1 MADFHFLRP
10 LWLLTLIPLVL
21 MTWWAWR
28 NAHQK
33 QGWAKIIPTHLQAWL
48 LPPQGERGGRFQL
61 LLVALALG
69 CGAIA
74 LAGPAW
80 QKLPQPVYQLKA
92 GSVVVMDMS
101 LSVYSTDL
109 PPNRLSQMRFK
120 ATDLVTEHIDGDIGL
135 IAYAGD
141 AFTISPLTADG
152 SNLTNL
158 IRALSPDIMPTPGSY
173 PVRALE
179 LADQL
184 LSEAGYPEGDIYWLT
199 DGIDSR
205 DQIDIGD
212 FINRTSHRLNVL
224 AVGTEAGAPIQLP
237 DGRLLRDSSDNV
249 VIPKLSV
256 NGLAALAERS
266 GGRFIQ
272 IRADQQDI
280 VYLTS
285 QAPTTRDGDE
295 STMQAGDQ
303 WADQGPWLIPLIL
316 LLLLPLARRGRLLS
330 LAPIMFLFVLSH
342 PVQAAQQEP
351 LAWHEKLWQTP
362 YQQADQALKNGN
374 YERAATITDD
384 AWQRGTANY
393 RAGNFDQALVDFS
406 QLDSAEG
413 FYNQGN
419 SLMQLQRYDEAK
431 NAYAAALKR
440 RPDWSEAQQN
450 LELAE
455 DLAEQQQQQNQSNQQ
470 GQSQQQQ
477 NSGQNSNQNS
487 DQSSEQN
494 AEQDAEQQTEK
505 NQSQTEQSQQDQQ
518 QAEQTKESESQE
530 QSEAEQQGREG
541 EEKPLQSQLGDPSEE
556 ELQQQMQQWLNRID
570 DDPAVLLRNKMQYEA
585 QQRRRQGPPPG
596 VEKSW

>member
-1 MADFHFLRP
+1 MTFDRATVQKMLDETVLRLIGERTAIGDAIALTAKRFADRPQTNKILILVTDGQNTAGNVSPAQALELAKYYDVKIYTIGVGAEEIVVDGFFGQRRVNPSRDLDENMLRQLADETGGEYFRARSTEELERIYTELDTYEPVQGENQLRRPQTALYHWPLGSRDYASACDAHKRLDAIGGSMADFHFLRP
-10 LWLLTLIPLVL
+10 WWLLTLIPVVII
-21 MTWWAWR
+21 TWWAWR
-28 NAHQK
+28 HAHEK
-33 QGWAKIIPTHLQAWL
+33 QGWSKIIPAHLQAIL
-48 LPPQGERGGRFQL
+48 LPRNGQRSGRFQL
-61 LLVALALG
+61 MLVGLALS
-69 CGAIA
+69 CSALA

-184 LSEAGYPEGDIYWLT
+184 LKEAGYPEGDIYWLT

-205 DQIDIGD
+205 DQTDIGD
-212 FINRTSHRLNVL
+212 FINRTAHRLNIL

-256 NGLAALAERS
+256 GGLPALAERS

-285 QAPTTRDGDE
+285 QAPTTRDGDK
-295 STMQAGDQ
+295 SSMQAGDQ

-330 LAPIMFLFVLSH
+330 MAPVLFVIALSH
-342 PVQAAQQEP
+342 PVHAAQQEP

-362 YQQADQALKNGN
+362 YQQADQ
-374 YERAATITDD
+374 
-384 AWQRGTANY
+384 
-393 RAGNFDQALVDFS
+393 
-406 QLDSAEG
+406 
-413 FYNQGN
+413 
-419 SLMQLQRYDEAK
+419 
-431 NAYAAALKR
+431 
-440 RPDWSEAQQN
+440 P
-450 LELAE
+450 
-455 DLAEQQQQQNQSNQQ
+455 
-470 GQSQQQQ
+470 
-477 NSGQNSNQNS
+477 
-487 DQSSEQN
+487 
-494 AEQDAEQQTEK
+494 
-505 NQSQTEQSQQDQQ
+505 
-518 QAEQTKESESQE
+518 
-530 QSEAEQQGREG
+530 
-541 EEKPLQSQLGDPSEE
+541 
-556 ELQQQMQQWLNRID
+556 
-570 DDPAVLLRNKMQYEA
+570 
-585 QQRRRQGPPPG
+585 
-596 VEKSW
+596 

>member
-10 LWLLTLIPLVL
+10 WWLLTLIPVVII
-21 MTWWAWR
+21 TWWAWR
-28 NAHQK
+28 HAHEK
-33 QGWAKIIPTHLQAWL
+33 QGWSKIIPAHLQAIL
-48 LPPQGERGGRFQL
+48 LPRNGQRSGRFQL
-61 LLVALALG
+61 MLVGLALS
-69 CGAIA
+69 CSALA

-92 GSVVVMDMS
+92 GSVAVMDMS

-184 LSEAGYPEGDIYWLT
+184 LKEAGYPEGDIYWLT

-205 DQIDIGD
+205 DQTDIGD
-212 FINRTSHRLNVL
+212 FINRTAHRLNIL

-256 NGLAALAERS
+256 GGLPVLAERS

-285 QAPTTRDGDE
+285 QAPTTRDGDK
-295 STMQAGDQ
+295 SSMQAGDQ

-330 LAPIMFLFVLSH
+330 MAPLLFVIALSH
-342 PVQAAQQEP
+342 PVYAAQQEP

-374 YERAATITDD
+374 YERAATITDN

-393 RAGNFDQALVDFS
+393 RAGNYDQALVDFS

-431 NAYAAALKR
+431 NAYAAALER
-440 RPDWSEAQQN
+440 RPDWTEAQQN
-450 LELAE
+450 LDLAKQLAE
-455 DLAEQQQQQNQSNQQ
+455 QQQQNQSNQQ

-477 NSGQNSNQNS
+477 NSDQNSNQNA

-494 AEQDAEQQTEK
+494 AKQDAEQQTEK
-505 NQSQTEQSQQDQQ
+505 NQSQTDQSQQQQQ
-518 QAEQTKESESQE
+518 QAEQTKESDSQE
-530 QSEAEQQGREG
+530 QSEAEQKAREG

-556 ELQQQMQQWLNRID
+556 ELQQQMQQWLNRIE
-570 DDPAVLLRNKMQYEA
+570 DDPAVLLRNKMQFEA
-585 QQRRRQGPPPG
+585 QQRRRQGSPPG

>member
-10 LWLLTLIPLVL
+10 WWLLTLIPVVII
-21 MTWWAWR
+21 TWWAWR
-28 NAHQK
+28 HAHEK
-33 QGWAKIIPTHLQAWL
+33 QGWSKIIPAHLQAIL
-48 LPPQGERGGRFQL
+48 LPRNGQRSGRFQL
-61 LLVALALG
+61 MLVGLALS
-69 CGAIA
+69 CSALA

-184 LSEAGYPEGDIYWLT
+184 LKEAGYPEGDIYWLT

-205 DQIDIGD
+205 DQTDIGD
-212 FINRTSHRLNVL
+212 FINRTAHRLNIL

-256 NGLAALAERS
+256 GGLPALAERS

-280 VYLTS
+280 VYLAS
-285 QAPTTRDGDE
+285 QAPTTRDGDK
-295 STMQAGDQ
+295 SSMQAGDQ

-330 LAPIMFLFVLSH
+330 MAPVLFVIALSH
-342 PVQAAQQEP
+342 PVHAAQQEP

-374 YERAATITDD
+374 YERAATITDN

-393 RAGNFDQALVDFS
+393 RAGNYDQALVDFS

-431 NAYAAALKR
+431 NAYAAALER
-440 RPDWSEAQQN
+440 RPDWTEAQQN
-450 LELAE
+450 LDLAKQLAE
-455 DLAEQQQQQNQSNQQ
+455 QQQQNQSNQQ

-477 NSGQNSNQNS
+477 NSDQNSNQNA

-494 AEQDAEQQTEK
+494 AKQDAEQQTEK
-505 NQSQTEQSQQDQQ
+505 NQSQTDQSQQQQQ
-518 QAEQTKESESQE
+518 QAEQTKESDSQE
-530 QSEAEQQGREG
+530 QSEAEQKAREG

-556 ELQQQMQQWLNRID
+556 ELQQQMQQWLNRIE
-570 DDPAVLLRNKMQYEA
+570 DDPAVLLRNKMQFEA
-585 QQRRRQGPPPG
+585 QQRRRQGSPPG

>member
-10 LWLLTLIPLVL
+10 WWLLTLIPVVII
-21 MTWWAWR
+21 TWWAWR
-28 NAHQK
+28 HAHEK
-33 QGWAKIIPTHLQAWL
+33 QGWSKIIPAHLQAIL
-48 LPPQGERGGRFQL
+48 LPRNGQRSGRFQL
-61 LLVALALG
+61 MLVGLALS
-69 CGAIA
+69 CSALA

-184 LSEAGYPEGDIYWLT
+184 LKEAGYPEGDIYWLT

-205 DQIDIGD
+205 DQTDIGD
-212 FINRTSHRLNVL
+212 FINRTVHRLNIL

-256 NGLAALAERS
+256 GGLPALAERS

-285 QAPTTRDGDE
+285 QAPTTRDGDK
-295 STMQAGDQ
+295 SSMQAGDQ

-330 LAPIMFLFVLSH
+330 MAPVLFVIALSH
-342 PVQAAQQEP
+342 PVHAAQQEP

-374 YERAATITDD
+374 YERAATITDN

-393 RAGNFDQALVDFS
+393 RAGNYDQALVDFS

-431 NAYAAALKR
+431 NAYAAALER
-440 RPDWSEAQQN
+440 RPDWTEAQQN
-450 LELAE
+450 LDLAKQLAE
-455 DLAEQQQQQNQSNQQ
+455 QQQQNQSNQQ

-477 NSGQNSNQNS
+477 NSDQNSNQNA

-494 AEQDAEQQTEK
+494 AKQDAEQQTEK
-505 NQSQTEQSQQDQQ
+505 NQSQTDQSQQQQQ
-518 QAEQTKESESQE
+518 QAEQTKESDSQE
-530 QSEAEQQGREG
+530 QSEAEQKAREG

-556 ELQQQMQQWLNRID
+556 ELQQQMQQWLNRIE
-570 DDPAVLLRNKMQYEA
+570 DDPAVLLRNKMQFEA
-585 QQRRRQGPPPG
+585 QQRRRQGSPPG

>member
-10 LWLLTLIPLVL
+10 WWLITLVPVL
-21 MTWWAWR
+21 IVTWWAWR
-28 NAHQK
+28 HAHQQ
-33 QGWAKIIPTHLQAWL
+33 QGWAQIIPAHLRTIL
-48 LPPQGERGGRFQL
+48 LPQQGQQSTHFSLML
-61 LLVALALG
+61 LAGALSI
-69 CGAIA
+69 GAVA

-92 GSVVVMDMS
+92 GSVVVLDMS

-109 PPNRLSQMRFK
+109 APNRLSQMRFK
-120 ATDLVTEHIDGDIGL
+120 ATDLVTQHIDGDIGL

-152 SNLTNL
+152 GNLTNL

-184 LSEAGYPEGDIYWLT
+184 LREAGYPTGDIYWLT

-205 DQIDIGD
+205 DQTDISD
-212 FINRTSHRLNVL
+212 FINRTKHRLNIL
-224 AVGTEAGAPIQLP
+224 AVGTEAGAPIELP

-249 VIPKLSV
+249 AIPKLAV
-256 NGLAALAERS
+256 NGLPALAERS
-266 GGRFIQ
+266 NGRFIQ

-280 VYLTS
+280 IYLTS
-285 QAPTTRDGDE
+285 QAPTVREGDE
-295 STMQAGDQ
+295 SNMQAGDQ

-330 LAPIMFLFVLSH
+330 LAPFMLLVLMTS
-342 PVQAAQQEP
+342 PLQAAQQEP

-393 RAGNFDQALVDFS
+393 RAGNYDQALVDFS

-419 SLMQLQRYDEAK
+419 SLMQMERYDEAK
-431 NAYAAALKR
+431 NAYAAALER
-440 RPDWSEAQQN
+440 RPDWPAAQQN
-450 LELAE
+450 LDLAE
-455 DLAEQQQQQNQSNQQ
+455 QLAEQQQQQQQNQQGQNQQGQQNQSQQQ
-470 GQSQQQQ
+470 GQSQQ
-477 NSGQNSNQNS
+477 SGEQ
-487 DQSSEQN
+487 QN
-494 AEQDAEQQTEK
+494 AEQEGEQEQSDTE
-505 NQSQTEQSQQDQQ
+505 QDQQSQQQSEQDAEKPSEQE
-518 QAEQTKESESQE
+518 QAE
-530 QSEAEQQGREG
+530 AQQNQAQPEG
-541 EEKPLQSQLGDPSEE
+541 EQKPLQGQLGDSSEE
-556 ELQQQMQQWLNRID
+556 ELQQQMQQWLNRIE
-570 DDPAVLLRNKMQYEA
+570 DDPAVLLRNKMQFEA

-596 VEKSW
+596 VQKSW

>member
-10 LWLLTLIPLVL
+10 WWLLTLIPVVII
-21 MTWWAWR
+21 TWWAWR
-28 NAHQK
+28 HAHEK
-33 QGWAKIIPTHLQAWL
+33 QGWSKIIPAHLQAIL
-48 LPPQGERGGRFQL
+48 LPRNGQRSGRFQL
-61 LLVALALG
+61 MLVGLALS
-69 CGAIA
+69 CSALA

-184 LSEAGYPEGDIYWLT
+184 LKEAGYPEGDIYWLT

-205 DQIDIGD
+205 DQTDIGD
-212 FINRTSHRLNVL
+212 FINRTAHRLNIL

-256 NGLAALAERS
+256 GGLPVLAERS

-285 QAPTTRDGDE
+285 QAPTTRDGDK
-295 STMQAGDQ
+295 SSMQAGDQ

-330 LAPIMFLFVLSH
+330 MAPVLFVIALSH
-342 PVQAAQQEP
+342 PVHAAQQEP

-374 YERAATITDD
+374 YERAATITDN

-393 RAGNFDQALVDFS
+393 RAGNYDQALVDFS

-431 NAYAAALKR
+431 NAYAAALER
-440 RPDWSEAQQN
+440 RPDWTEAQQN
-450 LELAE
+450 LDLAKQLAE
-455 DLAEQQQQQNQSNQQ
+455 QQQQNQSNQQ

-477 NSGQNSNQNS
+477 NSDQNSNQNA

-494 AEQDAEQQTEK
+494 AKQDAEQQTEK
-505 NQSQTEQSQQDQQ
+505 NQSQTDQSQQQQQ
-518 QAEQTKESESQE
+518 QAEQTKESDSQE
-530 QSEAEQQGREG
+530 QSEAEQKAREG

-556 ELQQQMQQWLNRID
+556 ELQQQMQQWLNRIE
-570 DDPAVLLRNKMQYEA
+570 DDPAVLLRNKMQFEA
-585 QQRRRQGPPPG
+585 QQRRRQGSPPG

>member
-10 LWLLTLIPLVL
+10 WWLLTLIPVVII
-21 MTWWAWR
+21 TWWAWR
-28 NAHQK
+28 HAHEK
-33 QGWAKIIPTHLQAWL
+33 QGWSKIIPAHLQAIL
-48 LPPQGERGGRFQL
+48 LPRNGQRSGRFQL
-61 LLVALALG
+61 MLVGLALS
-69 CGAIA
+69 CSALA

-184 LSEAGYPEGDIYWLT
+184 LKEAGYPEGDIYWLT

-205 DQIDIGD
+205 DQTDIGD
-212 FINRTSHRLNVL
+212 FINRTAHRLNIL

-256 NGLAALAERS
+256 GGLPVLAERS

-285 QAPTTRDGDE
+285 QAPTTRDGDK
-295 STMQAGDQ
+295 SSMQAGDQ

-330 LAPIMFLFVLSH
+330 MAPLLFVIALSH
-342 PVQAAQQEP
+342 PVYAAQQEP

-374 YERAATITDD
+374 YERAATITDN

-393 RAGNFDQALVDFS
+393 RAGNYDQALVDFS

-431 NAYAAALKR
+431 NAYAAALER
-440 RPDWSEAQQN
+440 RPDWTEAQQN
-450 LELAE
+450 LDLAKQLAE
-455 DLAEQQQQQNQSNQQ
+455 QQQQNQSNQQ

-477 NSGQNSNQNS
+477 NSDQNSNQNA

-494 AEQDAEQQTEK
+494 AKQDAEQQTEK
-505 NQSQTEQSQQDQQ
+505 NQSQTDQSQQQQQ
-518 QAEQTKESESQE
+518 QAEQTKESDSQE
-530 QSEAEQQGREG
+530 QSEAEQKAREG

-556 ELQQQMQQWLNRID
+556 ELQQQMQQWLNRIE
-570 DDPAVLLRNKMQYEA
+570 DDPAVLLRNKMQFEA
-585 QQRRRQGPPPG
+585 QQRRRQGSPPG

>member
-10 LWLLTLIPLVL
+10 WWLLTLIPVVII
-21 MTWWAWR
+21 TWWAWR
-28 NAHQK
+28 HAHEK
-33 QGWAKIIPTHLQAWL
+33 QGWSKIIPAHLQAIL
-48 LPPQGERGGRFQL
+48 LPRNGQRSGRFQL
-61 LLVALALG
+61 MLVGLALS
-69 CGAIA
+69 CSALA

-184 LSEAGYPEGDIYWLT
+184 LKEAGYPEGDIYWLT

-205 DQIDIGD
+205 DQTDIGD
-212 FINRTSHRLNVL
+212 FINRTAHRLNIL

-256 NGLAALAERS
+256 GGLPALAERS

-285 QAPTTRDGDE
+285 QAPTTRDGDK
-295 STMQAGDQ
+295 SSMQAGDQ

-330 LAPIMFLFVLSH
+330 MAPLLFVIALSH
-342 PVQAAQQEP
+342 PVYAAQQEP

-374 YERAATITDD
+374 YERAATITDN

-393 RAGNFDQALVDFS
+393 RAGNYDQALVDFS

-431 NAYAAALKR
+431 NAYAAALER
-440 RPDWSEAQQN
+440 RPDWTEAQQN
-450 LELAE
+450 LDLAKQLAE
-455 DLAEQQQQQNQSNQQ
+455 QQQQNQSNQQ

-477 NSGQNSNQNS
+477 NSDQNSNQNA

-494 AEQDAEQQTEK
+494 AKQDAEQQTEK
-505 NQSQTEQSQQDQQ
+505 NQSQTDQSQQQQQ
-518 QAEQTKESESQE
+518 QAEQTKESDSQE
-530 QSEAEQQGREG
+530 QSEAEQKAREG

-556 ELQQQMQQWLNRID
+556 ELQQQMQQWLNRIE
-570 DDPAVLLRNKMQYEA
+570 DDPAVLLRNKMQFEA
-585 QQRRRQGPPPG
+585 QQRRRQGSPPG